1 MRALVIDDSRAVRM
15 ILRNY
20 LADLGIPAAEAGDG
34 RDGLDQL
41 LADED
46 IGLVLVDW
54 NMPEMDG
61 LEFVTE
67 VRRRP
72 HLNHVK
78 LVMCTTE
85 SESDQVL
92 RATAAGADEY
102 IMKPFTRDVLVAKLS
117 LLDVIEG

>member
-1 MRALVIDDSRAVRM
+1 MKALVIDDSRAVRL

-20 LADLGIPAAEAGDG
+20 LAEAGIPAAEAGDG

-41 LADED
+41 LADEE

-54 NMPEMDG
+54 NMPVMDG
-61 LEFVTE
+61 LQFITE

-72 HLNHVK
+72 LLNHVK
-78 LVMCTTE
+78 LVMVTTE

-102 IMKPFTRDVLVAKLS
+102 IMKPFTKEVLVAKLS
-117 LLDVIEG
+117 LLDVLEG